1 MIAARA
7 GAVRERLSRAAT
19 RAGRKPHE
27 ITLVAVSKTHPP
39 EAVREAHAAGV
50 RDFGENKVQEAQTK
64 LPELRDL
71 SDSRW
76 HLVGH
81 LQGNKARKAV
91 SLFDRIHSVD
101 SIPLA
106 LKLEQAAAEAGKT
119 LDVLV
124 QVDLAGEATKH
135 GADEAHLFPLLE
147 QMRGLRSVRA
157 TGLMILPPFS
167 DDPEA
172 SRPFFV
178 RLRELRERAAAQGL
192 LLGAELSMGMSH
204 DFEVAVEEGATLVR
218 IGTEIFGERKKA

>member
-1 MIAARA
+1 VIAARA

-178 RLRELRERAAAQGL
+178 RLRELRERAGAQGL

>member
-1 MIAARA
+1 VIAARA